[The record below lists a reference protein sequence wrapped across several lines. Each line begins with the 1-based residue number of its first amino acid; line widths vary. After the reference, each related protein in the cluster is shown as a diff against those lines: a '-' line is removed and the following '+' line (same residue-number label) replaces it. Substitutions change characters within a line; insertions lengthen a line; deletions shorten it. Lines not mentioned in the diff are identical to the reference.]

1 VYIVS
6 ITGDKMN
13 VVNRIIGGR
22 RGHNCDECGHYLNDN
37 EYDRYGSWSYRCK
50 KCGFRYKHGG

>member
-1 VYIVS
+1 
-6 ITGDKMN
+6 MN